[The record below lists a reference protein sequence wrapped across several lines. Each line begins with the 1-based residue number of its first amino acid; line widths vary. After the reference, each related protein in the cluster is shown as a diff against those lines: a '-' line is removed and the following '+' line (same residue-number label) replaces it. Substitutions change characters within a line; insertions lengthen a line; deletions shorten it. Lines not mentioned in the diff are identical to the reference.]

1 MEKIYC
7 GSGKTRSGQYGSFES
22 VSLCLDDIPAEHI
35 TTASNGKRYVNITVS
50 KKKEVDKYGKDL
62 SVTVDTWKPE
72 GKQDQTASQAPSK
85 PVAQVSE
92 DELPF

>member
-7 GSGKTRSGQYGSFES
+7 GSGKTRSGQYGAFES
-22 VSLCLDDIPAEHI
+22 LSLCLDDIPAEHI

-50 KKKEVDKYGKDL
+50 RKKEVDKFGKDL

-72 GKQDQTASQAPSK
+72 GKHDQPASQSPSK
-85 PVAQVSE
+85 AFEQDE
-92 DELPF
+92 DKLPF